1 MRHASVAGVHADGSL
16 EDEGYDIDG
25 AAQIFTQL
33 RGATA
38 ADPHTHA
45 PHPRKIEKDDHTM
58 KHLLLLATGGT
69 IACKPT
75 EKGLAPALSAEEML
89 SFIDTPG
96 TADIEAVDILNID
109 SSNMQPE
116 EWLIIAHEIREYS
129 ASRKYDGIVLTHGTD
144 TLAYTASALTFL
156 LMDVDIPVVLTG
168 SQYPIIQPDSDAR
181 DNLSDAIVAAEALP
195 SGVYVCFNH
204 SVMLGCRAVKT
215 HTFSLRAFES
225 INYPYIGTVLNGTFA
240 GLNTAIPQPDKSL
253 LPKSSG
259 IDPRVALIKLIP
271 GTSPAMIEAALT
283 CSMAG
288 VVIESFGMGGVH
300 SIRRDHNR
308 SLKRLMEN
316 GVAVVLASQ
325 CLNES
330 SSMDVYEVSSALREA
345 GAISA
350 KDMTTESAVTK
361 LMWAL
366 DITRDP
372 AELRRLMHTNFRG
385 EIEG

>member
-1 MRHASVAGVHADGSL
+1 
-16 EDEGYDIDG
+16 
-25 AAQIFTQL
+25 
-33 RGATA
+33 
-38 ADPHTHA
+38 
-45 PHPRKIEKDDHTM
+45 M
-58 KHLLLLATGGT
+58 KKLLLLATGGT

-75 EKGLAPALSAEEML
+75 DRGLAPALSAGEML
-89 SFIDTPG
+89 QFIDKP
-96 TADIEAVDILNID
+96 AFDVEAIDLLNID

-116 EWLIIAHEIREYS
+116 EWLVIAREIREF
-129 ASRKYDGIVLTHGTD
+129 AKSREFDGIVLTHGTD

-181 DNLSDAIVAAEALP
+181 DNLADAITAAQFLDK
-195 SGVYVCFNH
+195 GVYVCFNH

-225 INYPYIGTVLNGTFA
+225 INYPYIGTVLNGAFTKLDT
-240 GLNTAIPQPDKSL
+240 GVPTPCLNTFTENNGMDS
-253 LPKSSG
+253 
-259 IDPRVALIKLIP
+259 RVALIKLIP
-271 GTSPAMIEAALT
+271 GTSPGMIEAALT
-283 CSMAG
+283 CGMAG

-300 SIRRDHNR
+300 SFRRDHNK
-308 SLKRLMEN
+308 SLKHLMDN

-330 SSMDVYEVSSALREA
+330 SSMDVYEVSRTLREA

-366 DITRDP
+366 DRTRDFD
-372 AELRRLMHTNFRG
+372 ELRTLMHTNFRG